1 MRDKEIIKLYF
12 EGWYEEVDGVK
23 PRDWFKNDLSKR
35 AYMMGR
41 LDYVIG
47 DDVSSNNLQT
57 EEEIV
62 KRIKDGI

>member
-1 MRDKEIIKLYF
+1 MT
-12 EGWYEEVDGVK
+12 
-23 PRDWFKNDLSKR
+23 
-35 AYMMGR
+35 GR

>member
-1 MRDKEIIKLYF
+1 MKGKEIIKLYF
-12 EGWYEEVDGVK
+12 EGWYEEADNIK
-23 PRDWFKNDLSKR
+23 PRNWFKDDLSKR